1 MARASREPPKSR
13 AAERRTQCGPG
24 RSGLAVMALISS
36 EIWWDASSVGI
47 AVCIAISFIM
57 SPWTVILP
65 VMNACIPAAASCST
79 KIALAVS

>member
-1 MARASREPPKSR
+1 M
-13 AAERRTQCGPG
+13 
-24 RSGLAVMALISS
+24 MALISS
-36 EIWWDASSVGI
+36 AICWDASSVGI

-57 SPWTVILP
+57 SPWTWILP